1 MIRRFGSF
9 INANHLSFNPHY
21 VMAAVFDPSQAFLVD
36 LDSDFICR
44 LIADRMKNED
54 ASEAVSDAEPAGADD
69 DDYEEMM
76 LKKRKLEKRLSSQ
89 DRTAGHGSGSL
100 TEAKECINAVLYQ
113 DFRATEPLEWW
124 RSEGSVKYPNV
135 HPVALKY
142 LAAPATSASV
152 ERCFSHAGL
161 AVVGK
166 KNRTQESLLDDKLMY
181 HLNEN
186 ISR

>member
-1 MIRRFGSF
+1 
-9 INANHLSFNPHY
+9 
-21 VMAAVFDPSQAFLVD
+21 
-36 LDSDFICR
+36 
-44 LIADRMKNED
+44 
-54 ASEAVSDAEPAGADD
+54 
-69 DDYEEMM
+69 MM

-100 TEAKECINAVLYQ
+100 TEAKGSINAMLYQ
-113 DFRATEPLEWW
+113 DFRATEPLERC
-124 RSEGSVKYPNV
+124 RSEGSVKYPKV

-142 LAAPATSASV
+142 LAAPATSV
-152 ERCFSHAGL
+152 PTERCFSHAGL

-181 HLNEN
+181 HPNEN

>member
-1 MIRRFGSF
+1 MR
-9 INANHLSFNPHY
+9 
-21 VMAAVFDPSQAFLVD
+21 
-36 LDSDFICR
+36 
-44 LIADRMKNED
+44 NED
-54 ASEAVSDAEPAGADD
+54 GSEAVSHAESAGADD

-100 TEAKECINAVLYQ
+100 TEEKDYINAVLYQ
-113 DFRATEPLEWW
+113 YFRATEPLERW
-124 RSEGSVKYPNV
+124 RSEGSVKFPKV

-142 LAAPATSASV
+142 LAAPATSAST